1 MVVRLPHP
9 KLGELTV
16 PGVVAKLSATPGSI
30 HRLGPDLGEH
40 NQDIY
45 EGLLGLE
52 RPQVDALRTAGVI

>member
-1 MVVRLPHP
+1 
-9 KLGELTV
+9 
-16 PGVVAKLSATPGSI
+16 VVAKLSATPGSI

-40 NQDIY
+40 NQEIY